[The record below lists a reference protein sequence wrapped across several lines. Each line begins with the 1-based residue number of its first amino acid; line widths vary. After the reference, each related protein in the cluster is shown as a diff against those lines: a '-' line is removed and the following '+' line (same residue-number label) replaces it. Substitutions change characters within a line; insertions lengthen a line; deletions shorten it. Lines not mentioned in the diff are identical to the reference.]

1 MKTTRA
7 SFFRP
12 AVLAGTAISF
22 GLAAQAATPNVDA
35 GALQRQ
41 TEQGLKLQPTPQA
54 PKRQDAAPPAAAKP
68 GAVTVT
74 VTGFKFVGNTLL
86 SNEQLAQ
93 AVAPFVNRALSFD
106 ALQEAAQVVSN
117 TYRDA
122 GWVVRAYLPKQ
133 EVDQGVVTIQIAEAK
148 LGEVNVLSQP
158 TDRVAATRLVATVTA
173 AQPKGQALNA
183 NHIDRALLLLDDLP
197 GVAVTG
203 SLVEGQRAGET
214 DLALT
219 VTDEGLLSGNA
230 SLDNNGSRSTGA
242 DRMSVNLSLNSPTGW
257 GDQFTT
263 NLLKTQGSQYGRAAY
278 SLPVGY
284 DGWRVGLHRSYLSYE
299 LIGDFEKLA
308 AKGAAAASGLDLSYP
323 LLRSQLQNLSLNLSY
338 DHKRFLNI
346 ANAVTSSDYGLNVT
360 NLSLNANQYDTFGGG
375 GANAF
380 TLGAS
385 SGNVN
390 LDNSPNRAIDAAGPQ
405 TAGNFRKTNLS
416 LSRQQTL
423 TVDLSLYVAA
433 SAQSANKNLDSS
445 EKIYLGGVSGVRA
458 YPTSE
463 GGGSMG
469 QTLTVE
475 LRQRLAQYWTVTGFY
490 DQGHIKVNHTPYAN
504 TGLND
509 YTLKGRGVSVAWQGL
524 NGVDLKATV
533 ARRLG
538 TNPAPNATTGMDG
551 DGTLKR
557 NRIWLNA
564 NVAY

>member
-1 MKTTRA
+1 MKTSRS

-12 AVLAGTAISF
+12 AVVAGTAISLS
-22 GLAAQAATPNVDA
+22 LASQAASPNVDA

-41 TEQGLKLQPTPQA
+41 TEQGLKLQPAPKQ
-54 PKRQDAAPPAAAKP
+54 PKRQDAAPVAPAKS

-74 VTGFKFVGNTLL
+74 VTSFKFVGNTLL
-86 SNEQLAQ
+86 TSDQLAQ
-93 AVAPFVNRALSFD
+93 AVSLFVNRPLSFD

-117 TYRDA
+117 AYREE

-133 EVDQGVVTIQIAEAK
+133 EVGQGVVTIQIAEAK
-148 LGEVNVLSQP
+148 LGDVNVLSQP
-158 TDRVAATRLVATVTA
+158 TNRVAATRLVATVMA

-203 SLVEGQRAGET
+203 SLVQGQREGET

-219 VTDEGLLSGNA
+219 VTDEDLLSGNA

-242 DRMSVNLSLNSPTGW
+242 DRMSVNLSLNSPTGL
-257 GDQFTT
+257 GDQIAT
-263 NLLKTQGSQYGRAAY
+263 NLLKTQGSQYGRMAY

-284 DGWRVGLHRSYLSYE
+284 SGLRAGLHRSYLSYH
-299 LIGDFEKLA
+299 LVGDFEALA
-308 AKGAAAASGLDLSYP
+308 AKGSASATGLDLSYP
-323 LLRSQLQNLSLNLSY
+323 LVRSQMQNLSLNLSY
-338 DHKRFLNI
+338 DHKQFVNI
-346 ANAVTSSDYGLNVT
+346 ANAQTSSDYGLNVT
-360 NLSLNANQYDTFGGG
+360 NLSLSANQYDSLGGG
-375 GANAF
+375 GANSL
-380 TLGAS
+380 TLATS
-385 SGNVN
+385 SGKVK
-390 LDNSPNRAIDAAGPQ
+390 LDNSPNQAIDAAGPQ
-405 TAGNFRKTNLS
+405 TAGNFRKANLS

-423 TVDLSLYVAA
+423 TADLSLYLAA
-433 SAQSANKNLDSS
+433 SAQTANKNLDSS

-463 GGGSMG
+463 GGGSLG

-475 LRQRLAQYWTVTGFY
+475 MRQRVAQYWTATGFY
-490 DQGHIKVNHTPYAN
+490 DQGHIKVNHTNYAN
-504 TGLND
+504 TGLNE
-509 YTLKGRGVSVAWQGL
+509 YKLKGRGVSLAWQGL

-538 TNPAPNATTGMDG
+538 TNPAPNAATGMDG

-557 NRIWLNA
+557 HRIWLNA
-564 NVAY
+564 NVTF

>member
-1 MKTTRA
+1 MKTFR
-7 SFFRP
+7 SRFFRP
-12 AVLAGTAISF
+12 AVVAGTAFSL

-41 TEQGLKLQPTPQA
+41 TEQGLKPQIRPQV
-54 PKRQDAAPPAAAKP
+54 PKRQEAAPIAPAKD
-68 GAVTVT
+68 GGVTVT
-74 VTGFKFVGNTLL
+74 VTSFQFVGNTLL
-86 SNEQLAQ
+86 TNDQLAQ
-93 AVAPFVNRALSFD
+93 VVMSFVNRPLSFE
-106 ALQEAAQVVSN
+106 ALQEAAQLVSSA
-117 TYRDA
+117 YRDA

-133 EVDQGVVTIQIAEAK
+133 EVGHGIVTIQIAEAK
-148 LGEVNVLSQP
+148 LGEVNLLSQP
-158 TDRVAATRLVATVTA
+158 SDRIAAARLISTVIT

-203 SLVEGQRAGET
+203 SLVEGMQAGET
-214 DLALT
+214 DLALS
-219 VTDEGLLSGNA
+219 VTDEGLLSGSV

-242 DRMSVNLSLNSPTGW
+242 DRLSVNLALNSPTGW
-257 GDQFTT
+257 GDQLTA
-263 NLLKTQGSQYGRAAY
+263 NLLKTQGSQYGRVAY
-278 SLPVGY
+278 GLPVGY
-284 DGWRVGLHRSYLSYE
+284 SGLRMGLHRSYLSYA
-299 LIGDFEKLA
+299 LVGDFDVLA
-308 AKGAAAASGLDLSYP
+308 AKGSAAASGLDLSYP
-323 LLRSQLQNLSLNLSY
+323 LLRSQMQNITLNLSY
-338 DHKRFLNI
+338 DHKHFLNI

-360 NLSLNANQYDTFGGG
+360 NLSLTANQYDSLGGG
-375 GANAF
+375 GANSL
-380 TLGAS
+380 TLATS
-385 SGNVN
+385 SGKVN
-390 LDNSPNRAIDAAGPQ
+390 LDNSPNQAIDAAGPH
-405 TAGNFRKTNLS
+405 TAGNFRKANLS

-423 TVDLSLYVAA
+423 TADLSLYLAA

-463 GGGSMG
+463 GGGSLG

-475 LRQRLAQYWTVTGFY
+475 LRQRVAQYWTVTGFY

-504 TGLND
+504 TGIND
-509 YTLKGRGVSVAWQGL
+509 YTLKGRGVSLAWQGL

-538 TNPAPNATTGMDG
+538 TNPAPNAITGMDG

-564 NVAY
+564 NVSF